1 MTGNAPKT
9 PPPAAPEVDA
19 DLADERSC
27 VREKVKKTTRPP
39 QSAPQRL
46 ELLLRRAKLALAA
59 LPADDAGARLL
70 KIAMMRR
77 DETLLA
83 GLLDQA
89 SSAAGVVTPSTPPD
103 R

>member
-19 DLADERSC
+19 DVSDERSC
-27 VREKVKKTTRPP
+27 VREKVEKITSPP

-46 ELLLRRAKLALAA
+46 ELLSRRAKLVLSA
-59 LPADDAGARLL
+59 LPADDTRARLL

-77 DETLLA
+77 DETLLQR
-83 GLLDQA
+83 LLDDA
-89 SSAAGVVTPSTPPD
+89 SFEK
-103 R
+103 